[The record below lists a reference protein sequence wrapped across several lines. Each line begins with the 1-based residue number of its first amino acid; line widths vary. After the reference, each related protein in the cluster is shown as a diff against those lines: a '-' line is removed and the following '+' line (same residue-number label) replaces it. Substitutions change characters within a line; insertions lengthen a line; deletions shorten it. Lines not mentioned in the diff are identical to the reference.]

1 MASKLVLK
9 LVVHKEEKRV
19 LFAEADSNFV
29 DTLFSIMTLPMA
41 TVVRCLG
48 NSLDNKVKVL
58 GSLKNLYNSLSNL
71 PDNCQST
78 EGIKQTLL
86 NTRTSA
92 HDYCIKL
99 KLNIDNSE
107 CTKYYVC
114 EDWDCSRRSGANF
127 STIAYV
133 RCVYCGKKM
142 NRNSQYEDLTATRGN
157 CIDVGLFVS
166 DVTTFIVTD
175 DLRVMPNTSGN
186 IIQLLSALGITDTS
200 QIEKRNFDIDV
211 NQIRILLKGAL
222 SLQNPLTYMV
232 FSSTQDTGIPRPAV
246 SVKPMVTK
254 AQFTNLTA
262 SMTVKVMLQMST
274 SKLLFAEANSNMVEF
289 LFGFLEIPLGTLVG
303 KLMSGMTSYVSLD
316 NLYKSISKLSV
327 GEYIKSHDLKDMLI
341 NPTLVHRCLSK
352 NQIFPIK
359 VSRGP
364 EVYYHTYSESCWR
377 RSYMTSSS
385 ISRKLEVGHKDK
397 KCSSM
402 AHIDIRVQGQYLKAS
417 AKFMVTDDLVITPF
431 SSTSTIDM
439 LSKFKV
445 PLNDVE
451 EHTLNIGYE
460 EGLKILEASLISSS
474 TLTDALVDK
483 ITQTKK

>member
-114 EDWDCSRRSGANF
+114 EDWDCSRCSGANF
-127 STIAYV
+127 STIPYV

-142 NRNSQYEDLTATRGN
+142 NHNSQYEDLTATRGN
-157 CIDVGLFVS
+157 CIDVPVS
-166 DVTTFIVTD
+166 CQGPKLHPITD
-175 DLRVMPNTSGN
+175 DLHVIATTSAQYHSDSFCPWN
-186 IIQLLSALGITDTS
+186 HSALGITDTS

-254 AQFTNLTA
+254 AQSTNLTA
-262 SMTVKVMLQMST
+262 SMTLKVMLQKST

-303 KLMSGMTSYVSLD
+303 KLMNGMTSYVSLD

-341 NPTLVHRCLSK
+341 NPTLVHKCLSK

-364 EVYYHTYSESCWR
+364 EVYYHTYLENCWR

-397 KCSSM
+397 NCSSM

-431 SSTSTIDM
+431 SSTSTLIM
-439 LSKFKV
+439 LISFKV
-445 PLNDVE
+445 P
-451 EHTLNIGYE
+451 YE
-460 EGLKILEASLISSS
+460 
-474 TLTDALVDK
+474 
-483 ITQTKK
+483 